1 MSVAGRMPPWPL
13 AIPALGFLAY
23 EILRCA
29 TTANAA
35 TALHA
40 STVAILIVGVL
51 RGHFV
56 ALSILALVN
65 LYAALL
71 FAVAIFSNTSS
82 GHAIALMYAALM
94 AVAFLNAGY
103 LFFDQSQRDTATSE
117 LEP

>member
-1 MSVAGRMPPWPL
+1 MSVEVRMPPWPL
-13 AIPALGFLAY
+13 AIPALVFLAY
-23 EILRCA
+23 ETLRFV
-29 TTANAA
+29 TAPNAA
-35 TALHA
+35 TALRA
-40 STVAILIVGVL
+40 FTVAILVIGVL

-71 FAVAIFSNTSS
+71 FAAAIFGSTSS
-82 GHAIALMYAALM
+82 GHAIASMYAALM
-94 AVAFLNAGY
+94 AAAFLNAGY